1 MHTPIE
7 TVIVNAKVRT
17 MDPNRPFA
25 TAVAV
30 GHGAI
35 LAVGSDAEIRELAGG
50 AEVIDLDGA
59 ALVPGITDSH
69 VHPLMGALDA
79 RGADLLDAFTWDDV
93 LAGVRAEAE
102 GKGPDEWV
110 IGWGLLYDAFEG
122 REIRAELIEEAA
134 GGRPT
139 FLKFMDFHTG
149 LASRRA
155 LELAGIHGPIV
166 FTENAEVICD
176 PDGTPTGEVREWAA
190 IAMVEGAMPELTHA
204 QKLDHYHRQM
214 REFAKVGITS
224 IHGMDGSL
232 ETHDVLRELEASGRL
247 ITRLTMPFWITPEM
261 PESEWPAFLP
271 HKDAHGR
278 RWRGGTAKFFIDGVI
293 DTGTA
298 WLYAPD
304 SEGEGLLPFWPDP
317 AKYRRAVKTFAEAG
331 FACTTHACG
340 DRGVREALDAYR
352 DAGAWPGIRHRI
364 EHIETLQDFDL
375 PRFAAEGVVASMQTQ
390 HMMWLDPG
398 RRCNWT
404 TRMGDARCDRAFP
417 TRSLWE
423 SGAHVTLGSDW
434 PVARFDPRIGM
445 ASAQLRHAPGNGREP
460 FDDQALTGLQALMG
474 YTVNPAYTISEE
486 HRLGRIKVGYCA
498 DLTAFAEDPATCPPE
513 DLVGNPIRLTM
524 VDGEVV
530 YRG

>member
-1 MHTPIE
+1 MHSPIE
-7 TVIVNAKVRT
+7 TVIVNARVRT
-17 MDPNRPFA
+17 LDPARPHA

-50 AEVIDLDGA
+50 ATVIDLDGA

-69 VHPLMGALDA
+69 VHPFLGALDA
-79 RGADLLDAFTWDDV
+79 VGADLLDAGTWDDV
-93 LAGVRAEAE
+93 LAGLRREAE

-110 IGWGLLYDAFEG
+110 VGWGLLYDAFEG
-122 REIRAELIEEAA
+122 RTIHADLIEEAV
-134 GGRPT
+134 GGRPAYV
-139 FLKFMDFHTG
+139 KFMDFHTV
-149 LASRRA
+149 LASHRA
-155 LELAGIHGPIV
+155 LALAGVTGPV
-166 FTENAEVICD
+166 AFSENAEIVCD
-176 PDGTPTGEVREWAA
+176 ADGRPTGEVREWAA
-190 IAMVEGAMPELTHA
+190 IELIDRAMPALTRA
-204 QKLDHYHRQM
+204 QRLDRYHRQM
-214 REFAKVGITS
+214 LEFAKVGLTGV
-224 IHGMDGSL
+224 HGMDGSP
-232 ETHDVLRELEASGRL
+232 ETFDDLRELEASGRVK
-247 ITRLTMPFWITPEM
+247 TRLTMPLWVKPEM
-261 PESEWPAFLP
+261 PEEHWRSFLP
-271 HKDAHGR
+271 LRGERGA
-278 RWRGGTAKFFIDGVI
+278 RWRGGVAKFFIDGVI

-298 WLYAPD
+298 WLYEPD
-304 SEGEGLLPFWPDP
+304 SMGDGLAPFWTDP
-317 AKYRRAVKTFAEAG
+317 ADYRRAVKAFAGAG
-331 FACTTHACG
+331 FQCVTHACG

-352 DAGAWPGIRHRI
+352 DAGAWPGVRHRV

-417 TRSLWE
+417 TRRLWE
-423 SGAHVTLGSDW
+423 SGATVALGSDW

-460 FDDQALTGLQALMG
+460 FDDQALTGLQALEG
-474 YTVNPAYTISEE
+474 YTVNAAYTVSEE
-486 HRLGRIKVGYCA
+486 RRLGRIKVGFCA

-513 DLVGNPIRLTM
+513 ELVDLPVRLTM

>member
-7 TVIVNAKVRT
+7 TVIVNANVRT
-17 MDPNRPFA
+17 MDPARPFA

-50 AEVIDLDGA
+50 AEVIDLDGG

-79 RGADLLDAFTWDDV
+79 VGADLLDAGTWDDV
-93 LAGVRAEAE
+93 LAGLRAEAE

-110 IGWGLLYDAFEG
+110 VGWGLLYDAFEG
-122 REIRAELIEEAA
+122 REIHRDLIEDVV

-139 FLKFMDFHTG
+139 FIKFMDFHTA
-149 LASRRA
+149 LVSQRA
-155 LELAGIHGPIV
+155 LDIAAITGPMT
-166 FTENAEVICD
+166 FSENAEVVCD
-176 PDGTPTGEVREWAA
+176 AAGRPTGELREWGA
-190 IAMVEGAMPELTHA
+190 IGIVEAAMPQLTPAQRLDRYHA
-204 QKLDHYHRQM
+204 QMQQ
-214 REFAKVGITS
+214 FAKVGITG

-232 ETHDVLRELEASGRL
+232 ETLDVLRDLEASGRL
-247 ITRLTMPFWITPEM
+247 ITRLTMPFWIKPEM
-261 PESEWPAFLP
+261 TEDEWRSFLP
-271 HKDAHGR
+271 HRDARGR
-278 RWRGGTAKFFIDGVI
+278 RWRGGVAKFFIDGVI

-298 WLYAPD
+298 WLYTPD
-304 SEGEGLLPFWPDP
+304 SEGDGLDPFWPDP
-317 AKYRRAVKTFAEAG
+317 ARYRKAVALFAGEG
-331 FACTTHACG
+331 FQCATHACG
-340 DRGVREALDAYR
+340 DRGVREALDAYQA
-352 DAGAWPGIRHRI
+352 AGAWPGIRHRI

-404 TRMGDARCDRAFP
+404 ERMGDARCDRAFP

-423 SGAHVTLGSDW
+423 SGAMVTLGSDW

-460 FDDQALTGLQALMG
+460 FDDQALTGLQALEG
-474 YTVNPAYTISEE
+474 YTVRPAYTISEE
-486 HRLGRIKVGYCA
+486 RRLGRIKVGFCA

-513 DLVGNPIRLTM
+513 DLVDLPVRLTM